1 MKVGDL
7 IKVVRDNSL
16 GIVVWFD
23 LDRVKIHTGELFDHD
38 DVMKVRS

>member
-7 IKVVRDNSL
+7 IKIVRDGTV

-23 LDRVKIHTGELFDHD
+23 LDRVQINTGELFDND
-38 DVMKVRS
+38 DVMRVKE